1 MLWKPHSS
9 LTNSAPLCSFHLQER
24 GSESILPK
32 QSQSMTE
39 DSRFVGHDNNWISL
53 SLALKLIFSVSVDS
67 KARPFVVTTVYLSRW
82 QREGKVNSLAF
93 YVGGIVELFVILL
106 LKIKKG
112 PMKGQLLEVIK
123 RKIPIDRLAACSLRY
138 DTSGELSAIIVTA
151 ALCSFVSL
159 LCICRY

>member
-1 MLWKPHSS
+1 MLSPQYIYLVGREKVRSI
-9 LTNSAPLCSFHLQER
+9 HL
-24 GSESILPK
+24 L
-32 QSQSMTE
+32 
-39 DSRFVGHDNNWISL
+39 
-53 SLALKLIFSVSVDS
+53 
-67 KARPFVVTTVYLSRW
+67 
-82 QREGKVNSLAF
+82 F

-159 LCICRY
+159 LWICRY